1 MEYWRFQTSVYIKK
15 ETDRFENI
23 QPRRLRVN
31 KVFLEINKKIPLFKK
46 KMSES
51 YKLTNNK

>member
-46 KMSES
+46 MSES
-51 YKLTNNK
+51 Y